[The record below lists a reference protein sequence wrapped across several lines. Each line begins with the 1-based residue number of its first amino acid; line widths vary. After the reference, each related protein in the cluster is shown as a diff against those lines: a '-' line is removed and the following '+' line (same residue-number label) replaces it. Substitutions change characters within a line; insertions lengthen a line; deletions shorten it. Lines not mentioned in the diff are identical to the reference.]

1 MISQYIDD
9 MYDKRDNPLLAF
21 KENYEIIE
29 NLELITS
36 GEGIF
41 SSTASGV
48 GKAAGAVGKGGFKA
62 TVSAGKAANRWVDD
76 NILKGPV
83 GSTIKFQKQRLGTMF
98 KTIIDQILRM
108 IDNLYQ
114 AIMGMEKRL
123 GRMINDIN
131 QALTNRHPS
140 GKFPDRGD
148 KIITVSGLQKIGLDV
163 SSAGSR
169 ASIAANYLEAVTK
182 RSLLEGIHFG
192 DEVSCKKS
200 IEDLV
205 ERITG
210 KRRPY
215 ESITREDFRKDIE
228 NNLYLFEEMNK
239 AVASKSANKASKGVK
254 DMFSKVFNGKQAA
267 SLASQATDK
276 AKEMVPGNELANQS
290 EEALKLLKQTAEV
303 FVKLKAIEFLK
314 KENNHLKDIGN
325 QIDKLLAKVLNEES
339 KRKTTS
345 AQSYFDKN
353 LFKEIQRAGF
363 AEAGNPADAVPE
375 EKMPKQNYDEESYPS
390 GDEMRKDHELIQV
403 FLVEYSKAL
412 NDTIQ
417 NISSFFEAL
426 LTAGKTTLGEYYRVT
441 E

>member
-123 GRMINDIN
+123 GRMNNNIN

-215 ESITREDFRKDIE
+215 
-228 NNLYLFEEMNK
+228 
-239 AVASKSANKASKGVK
+239 
-254 DMFSKVFNGKQAA
+254 
-267 SLASQATDK
+267 
-276 AKEMVPGNELANQS
+276 
-290 EEALKLLKQTAEV
+290 
-303 FVKLKAIEFLK
+303 
-314 KENNHLKDIGN
+314 
-325 QIDKLLAKVLNEES
+325 
-339 KRKTTS
+339 
-345 AQSYFDKN
+345 
-353 LFKEIQRAGF
+353 
-363 AEAGNPADAVPE
+363 
-375 EKMPKQNYDEESYPS
+375 
-390 GDEMRKDHELIQV
+390 
-403 FLVEYSKAL
+403 
-412 NDTIQ
+412 
-417 NISSFFEAL
+417 
-426 LTAGKTTLGEYYRVT
+426 
-441 E
+441 